1 MTEGFLS
8 DQMLV
13 VDVRERTEGSLG
25 ATTNG
30 EGSMATAMQGSW
42 IQGQWWLS
50 MFTVHLLLS
59 PLVHEMK
66 SDATSDARDPRPA
79 TRRR

>member
-30 EGSMATAMQGSW
+30 EGSMATAMQGSR
-42 IQGQWWLS
+42 GHGSRASGGYRCSL
-50 MFTVHLLLS
+50 FTYSFRHLY
-59 PLVHEMK
+59 
-66 SDATSDARDPRPA
+66 
-79 TRRR
+79 TR